1 MRKQGLLAL
10 LLGSIVVACCSCN
23 NDEEPGVPG
32 EDSPKVIATDSAKA
46 TAADSP
52 KATAADSP
60 KASAKAD
67 GGVYSRYNIH
77 YYVRRGSNIASYANY
92 TDCPGHGFLPY
103 NTKFRVGSWRNGFS
117 LTAVDTGMRILFEY
131 RSANMA
137 GMLVREYVDTI
148 TSTAPVSYS
157 DLNAQDQEGIK
168 AGRAIMGMTKQ
179 GVMVALGYPAK
190 HRTPS
195 TDLNTWLYWKGR
207 FNMLTVNF
215 GQDGKVESIM

>member
-1 MRKQGLLAL
+1 MKQGLLAL
-10 LLGSIVVACCSCN
+10 LFGSIAVACCSCN
-23 NDEEPGVPG
+23 NSEEPGVPG
-32 EDSPKVIATDSAKA
+32 EASPKV

-52 KATAADSP
+52 KVATDDSP
-60 KASAKAD
+60 KAPAKAD

-77 YYVRRGSNIASYANY
+77 YYVRGSSNLASYANY
-92 TDCPGHGFLPY
+92 TDCPGHGFLPH

-131 RSANMA
+131 KSANMA
-137 GMLVREYVDTI
+137 GMSVREYIDTI
-148 TSTAPVSYS
+148 TSTAPVSYN

-168 AGRAIMGMTKQ
+168 AGKAIVGMTKQ